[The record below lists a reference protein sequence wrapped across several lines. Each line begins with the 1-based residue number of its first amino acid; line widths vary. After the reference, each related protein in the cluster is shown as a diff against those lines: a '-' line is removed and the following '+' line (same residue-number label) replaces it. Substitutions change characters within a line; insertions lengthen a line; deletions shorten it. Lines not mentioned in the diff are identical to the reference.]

1 MTIFFEIATIGFIGA
16 LIGTLI
22 VGAIVGFFLSR
33 WYFKKEL
40 AKITNI
46 HQAEISKIER
56 GIGNPS
62 IKTLESA
69 VAPNAKIE
77 STDIRIFFL
86 IFLLLISSF
95 G

>member
-40 AKITNI
+40 AKNPPINEKMIRAMFKQMGRTPSEK
-46 HQAEISKIER
+46 QVREIMRSVNSQK
-56 GIGNPS
+56 
-62 IKTLESA
+62 
-69 VAPNAKIE
+69 
-77 STDIRIFFL
+77 
-86 IFLLLISSF
+86 
-95 G
+95 